1 MKIMNQKLVKIDGKP
16 NPPKNG
22 NKVKVLYTR
31 ISATHQNLGRQQVDA
46 SNYHIVI
53 EDKISGS
60 VPFFERPGGARIKNM
75 VERGVDIEL
84 SVWQIDR
91 LGRDVRD
98 ILNTIHYFNSKNIC
112 ITFVSQGLKTID
124 ADGKENPI
132 TKMLIGIIGTVSMI
146 ELSNIR
152 ERTQQGRELAKLQG
166 KFLGRKKG
174 TTESTIQF
182 LEKHKKPIELLRK
195 GYKGVEIARI
205 CNISLNT
212 ITKIKKLNN
221 QNL

>member
-1 MKIMNQKLVKIDGKP
+1 MNQILEKIDYTP
-16 NPPKNG
+16 NQNKIVK
-22 NKVKVLYTR
+22 KVKVLYTR
-31 ISATHQNLGRQQVDA
+31 VSTIDQNLGRQQVDA
-46 SNYHIVI
+46 SNYQMVI

-60 VPFFERPGGARIKNM
+60 VPFFDRPGGARVKSLIEK
-75 VERGVDIEL
+75 GVDIEL

-91 LGRDVRD
+91 LGRSILD

-112 ITFVSQGLKTID
+112 ISFIAQNLKTLD
-124 ADGKENPI
+124 NDGKENPI
-132 TKMLIGIIGTVSMI
+132 TKMIISILGVVGEMERNAI
-146 ELSNIR
+146 L
-152 ERTQQGRELAKLQG
+152 ERTQEGRELAKIQG

-182 LEKHKKPIELLRK
+182 LEKHKKPIDLLKK
-195 GYKGVEIARI
+195 GYKGVEVAKI

-221 QNL
+221 QTL

>member
-1 MKIMNQKLVKIDGKP
+1 MNQILEKIDYPPNQNKIGK
-16 NPPKNG
+16 
-22 NKVKVLYTR
+22 KVKVLYTR
-31 ISATHQNLGRQQVDA
+31 VSTIDQNLGRQQVDA
-46 SNYHIVI
+46 SNYQMVI

-60 VPFFERPGGARIKNM
+60 IPFFQRPGGLQIKSLI
-75 VERGVDIEL
+75 EKKGIDIEL

-124 ADGKENPI
+124 VDGKENPI
-132 TKMLIGIIGTVSMI
+132 TKMLISIIGTIGEMTRNAI
-146 ELSNIR
+146 LEA
-152 ERTQQGRELAKLQG
+152 TQQGRNLAKIQG
-166 KFLGRKKG
+166 KYLGRKKG
-174 TTESTIQF
+174 SKESVIQF
-182 LEKHKKPIELLRK
+182 LEKHKKPIDLLKK

-221 QNL
+221 QTL

>member
-1 MKIMNQKLVKIDGKP
+1 MNQKLVKIDGKP

-31 ISATHQNLGRQQVDA
+31 VSNQIGQNLGRQQVDA
-46 SNYHIVI
+46 SNYQIVI
-53 EDKISGS
+53 EDRISGS

-112 ITFVSQGLKTID
+112 ITFVSQGLKTIET
-124 ADGKENPI
+124 DGKENPI
-132 TKMLIGIIGTVSMI
+132 TKMLISIIGTVSMM
-146 ELSNIR
+146 ELGNIR

-174 TTESTIQF
+174 TKESTIKF

-205 CNISLNT
+205 CDISLNT

-221 QNL
+221 INL

>member
-1 MKIMNQKLVKIDGKP
+1 
-16 NPPKNG
+16 
-22 NKVKVLYTR
+22 
-31 ISATHQNLGRQQVDA
+31 
-46 SNYHIVI
+46 
-53 EDKISGS
+53 
-60 VPFFERPGGARIKNM
+60 
-75 VERGVDIEL
+75 
-84 SVWQIDR
+84 
-91 LGRDVRD
+91 
-98 ILNTIHYFNSKNIC
+98 
-112 ITFVSQGLKTID
+112 
-124 ADGKENPI
+124 
-132 TKMLIGIIGTVSMI
+132 MLIGIIGTVSMI